1 MSPNPSPLNH
11 VSSPVHGAP
20 ALEHRQDDMFGNLG
34 GVSGALSFIWTW
46 PRPAKSGLAQCRRQ
60 PGGHLAQ
67 DAEDLLAG
75 LLPELTE
82 TKRLVRRDGLRCIGP
97 HTRAHARRRSP
108 SSEVAAA
115 PGRKKT
121 STADLSQ

>member
-1 MSPNPSPLNH
+1 MSLCSATIAPGSWCH
-11 VSSPVHGAP
+11 VSQPFTPKPCLSSPVHGVP

-82 TKRLVRRDGLRCIGP
+82 TKRLERRD
-97 HTRAHARRRSP
+97 RA
-108 SSEVAAA
+108 
-115 PGRKKT
+115 G
-121 STADLSQ
+121 SQEKS